1 MLELWPKILTFNA
14 PETFPIN
21 PISIGLVFKYA
32 KRLEITKAS
41 PAPIVST
48 TLLVNAGISKI
59 FSLVLIKQPFFPV
72 VTIKTF
78 AFGRLLELSKSF
90 LKKYFYHALQV

>member
-32 KRLEITKAS
+32 KRLEITKNAS

-48 TLLVNAGISKI
+48 TVFVKAGISKI
-59 FSLVLIKQPFFPV
+59 FSLVFIKQPF
-72 VTIKTF
+72 
-78 AFGRLLELSKSF
+78 L
-90 LKKYFYHALQV
+90 